1 MHIPTPLI
9 FLGFSLGL
17 AMATPAPTSSIE
29 KTSKHGG
36 NPREYLESIVKQLL
50 DSIVAHDSSSLPL
63 ATVYKMTE
71 NSHPVSV
78 TMSTTWRTIT
88 KAESPSLL
96 AIDTTND
103 SAYFVLDISEGNDKT
118 ESILHGRVKVDG
130 LDGRITEL
138 ELFINRSRGDDGF
151 AFSAAQLAAN
161 YKILMSPPANRKK
174 ASRKTLENLGEAV
187 FDPSNDLT
195 VNVSDSCQFTEV
207 GWKVVDTGTWGNDS
221 SDPLSCSWP
230 STRPGDANA
239 RANLVVDEELG
250 FVITSGMVPG
260 KVYPYIGNI
269 STFIPDSMTSA
280 QEAQVVWYDT
290 VKAQGNLSL
299 LAPTE
304 ATGENME
311 VLQYYNDELQAMQ
324 LNVYLNGPNMT
335 SAWL

>member
-1 MHIPTPLI
+1 
-9 FLGFSLGL
+9 
-17 AMATPAPTSSIE
+17 MATPAPISSIE
-29 KTSKHGG
+29 KKSNHHG
-36 NPREYLESIVKQLL
+36 NSREYLSSIVNQLL
-50 DSIVAHDSSSLPL
+50 DSMVAHDSSKLPL

-78 TMSTTWRTIT
+78 AMSTPWRTIT
-88 KAESPSLL
+88 KADSPSLL

-103 SAYFVLDISEGNDKT
+103 SAYFALDISEGNDKT
-118 ESILHGRVKVDG
+118 KSILHGRVKVDG
-130 LDGRITEL
+130 HNGRITEL

-151 AFSAAQLAAN
+151 AFSAAELAAN
-161 YKILMSPPANRKK
+161 YKVLMSPPANRKK
-174 ASRKTLENLGEAV
+174 ASRKTLETLGAAV
-187 FDPSNDLT
+187 FDRSISLS

-207 GWKVVDTGTWGNDS
+207 GWKVVDTGTWGNSS
-221 SDPLSCSWP
+221 SDPLTCSWP
-230 STRPGDANA
+230 SDSPGDANA

-250 FVITSGMVPG
+250 FVISSGMIPG
-260 KVYPYIGNI
+260 KVYPYNGNI

-290 VKAQGNLSL
+290 MKAQGNLSL

-311 VLQYYNDELQAMQ
+311 VLQYYNGELQAMQ